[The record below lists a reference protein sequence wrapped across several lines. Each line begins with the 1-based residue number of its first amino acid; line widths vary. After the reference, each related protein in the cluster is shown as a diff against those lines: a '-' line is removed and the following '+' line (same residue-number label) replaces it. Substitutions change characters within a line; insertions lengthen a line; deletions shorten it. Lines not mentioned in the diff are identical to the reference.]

1 MKRAIGL
8 KAIALI
14 SVLSLANQTFT
25 LVDSTTDNQ
34 LPSMRGEWQNPEPN
48 SCRQNIG
55 EMDLEESADTIGNI
69 VNRNAGYRDKES
81 DIEEMESGGDYETGW
96 VS

>member
-1 MKRAIGL
+1 MKRTIGL
-8 KAIALI
+8 KAVALI
-14 SVLSLANQTFT
+14 AVLSLANQTFT

-34 LPSMRGEWQNPEPN
+34 LPSMRDEWQNPEYS

-55 EMDLEESADTIGNI
+55 EMDLESNADTTGNI
-69 VNRNAGYRDKES
+69 VNKRTGYQDKES